1 MRRARPQRIPATYPR
16 PAQVGKMYISTEAL
30 GVVSI
35 VAFEIR
41 PTGDGVATIYV
52 QDESRTI
59 D

>member
-1 MRRARPQRIPATYPR
+1 
-16 PAQVGKMYISTEAL
+16 MYISTEAL